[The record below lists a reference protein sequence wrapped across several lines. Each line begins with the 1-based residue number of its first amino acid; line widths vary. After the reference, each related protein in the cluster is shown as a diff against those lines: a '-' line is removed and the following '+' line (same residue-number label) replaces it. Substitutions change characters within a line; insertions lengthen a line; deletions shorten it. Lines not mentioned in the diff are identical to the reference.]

1 MLSILIPAYN
11 YDVTLLVAVLH
22 SQCLQTGSDFEIIV
36 ADDSPGTPLS
46 LVNWEITTLTHC
58 QFIQNETNLGRTVT
72 RKKLAEAAQYD
83 TLLFLDADVLPADDD
98 FIKRYLP
105 FIHKENTVVM
115 GGYAYRPEAGQPV
128 LRLKYGIS
136 REQKS
141 AEERNKNPYAS
152 VFSGN
157 FLTPKQTFL
166 QNNYPENRNFYGMDN
181 YFSYSLYKNKVAVVH
196 IDNFIYHLGLED
208 DAVFFAK
215 CLESVRIRKE
225 LLANKEG
232 IENINPL
239 LRYYKKL
246 GNYGL
251 RGIVAFAFR
260 VSEPLLKKRIL
271 NKNPNL
277 FCLDLYRLGYLC
289 TLR

>member
-11 YDVTLLVAVLH
+11 YDVTLLVQVLH
-22 SQCLQTGSDFEIIV
+22 TQCLQAGIEFEIIV
-36 ADDSPGTPLS
+36 ADDSPGNPLS
-46 LVNWEITTLTHC
+46 LVNRKITTQTHC
-58 QFIQNETNLGRTVT
+58 RFIQNETNLGRTAT
-72 RKKLAEAAQYD
+72 RKKLAEAAVYD
-83 TLLFLDADVLPADDD
+83 TLLFLDADVIPADGA
-98 FIKRYLP
+98 FISRYLP
-105 FIHKENTVVM
+105 YINNENTVVM
-115 GGYAYRPEAGQPV
+115 GGYAYKPEAGQPV
-128 LRLKYGIS
+128 LRLKYGMA
-136 REQKS
+136 REEKA
-141 AEERNKNPYAS
+141 AEDRNNNPYAS

-157 FLTPKQTFL
+157 FLTSKHVFL

-181 YFSYSLYKNKVAVVH
+181 YFSYSLYKNEVTVVH
-196 IDNFIYHLGLED
+196 IDNPIYHLGLEED
-208 DAVFFAK
+208 GVFFEK

-246 GNYGL
+246 GKYRVRGL
-251 RGIVAFAFR
+251 VAIVFR
-260 VSEPLLKKRIL
+260 LCEPILKKRIL

-289 TLR
+289 TLD